1 MYAINVPNSEDIDWR
16 LLGALEVLVRERSVT
31 RAAKILGLS
40 QPAMSHAL
48 KRLRHTLK
56 DPILVRTSQGMLPTP
71 RATELAQAAT
81 QALGVLRAA
90 LATTKA
96 FDQAT
101 STQRFRV
108 GATDHSIAVVLA
120 DLAHEL
126 EQAAPHIDL
135 EITAWRGNST
145 FREIE
150 SGELDLAIAIGE
162 LVDEPAGLHRRSLF
176 GDRFVCLVRNDHP
189 TIRETLDLDTF
200 VATPHVLVSPRGGSS
215 GIVDTALS
223 RFGMSRRVAVV
234 VPNFLAVPLIVA
246 KTDYIATLSAHV
258 AVPLARSMGLRV
270 LPTPISVPG
279 NDWYCVWHER
289 THKDPAHRWLRDRL
303 SALATKLDAG
313 KS

>member
-1 MYAINVPNSEDIDWR
+1 MPNSEDIDWR
-16 LLGALEVLVRERSVT
+16 LLSALEVLVRERNVT
-31 RAAKILGLS
+31 RAAKVLGLS

-48 KRLRHTLK
+48 KRIRDTLQ

-71 RATELAQAAT
+71 RATELAHAAT
-81 QALGVLRAA
+81 QALGVLRTA

-96 FDQAT
+96 FDPAT
-101 STQRFRV
+101 SAQRFRL
-108 GATDHSIAVVLA
+108 GATDHSIAALLA
-120 DLAHEL
+120 DLAGEIEHG
-126 EQAAPHIDL
+126 APHIDL
-135 EITAWRGNST
+135 DITAWRGDAT

-176 GDRFVCLVRNDHP
+176 GDRFVCLVRDDHP

-200 VATPHVLVSPRGGSS
+200 VATPHVLVSPRGGHT

-223 RFGMSRRVAVV
+223 RVGMSRRVAVV

-258 AVPLARSMGLRV
+258 ALPLARAMKLRV
-270 LPTPISVPG
+270 LPTPIAVPG
-279 NDWYCVWHER
+279 SDWYCVWHER

-303 SALATKLDAG
+303 SALASKLDAG